1 MLIDLSELLSVNG
14 KSEDVQIEIEMDR
27 FRSKM
32 ADYFI
37 SRKAPLQ
44 IRLTNTGR
52 KMIRIETVIDI
63 MLLIPCDRCLEDVKY
78 DLSIEVDKEI
88 NMDEMKF
95 VEEIENMLK
104 RY

>member
-1 MLIDLSELLSVNG
+1 
-14 KSEDVQIEIEMDR
+14 
-27 FRSKM
+27 M

-88 NMDEMKF
+88 NMDESDQERIRSLDELSYIKDNSLD
-95 VEEIENMLK
+95 VERFIMRFWYICL
-104 RY
+104 